1 MSSSTKVLVADAE
14 GKLIPQYFNKVA
26 DQYEPLNGRGGG
38 MLVNTVQNPFREDF
52 PGTAVDA
59 TRWTVTT
66 GTGHTVA
73 VANSILTIATGT
85 TINTET
91 ILTSV
96 QDFTVPFRIQVIG
109 MLSQRIANQE
119 FYVELIND
127 ARDMYAQWK
136 FDGTTATYGKYGCAN
151 AGTTYLSA
159 DNTIL
164 TTASYATWELECCVD
179 EAYFANRYV
188 DSTNSRYN
196 QWVRQRLIPDPL
208 QSYHIRIRAKNLGT
222 APASTTTLSIDAILM
237 QDITE
242 LTAEITGGRGNTAPS
257 QAIPVYQTGSAT
269 VSTITTGYAAHDA
282 AISGAPVRIGA
293 RALTADYTAVS
304 TGDVADLKTTL
315 TGALITKEYAIPELE
330 QSFACTAP
338 IAVTTDVAVFA
349 AGAAGIKNYITT
361 MQLINTSPTVGT
373 EVVLKDGATTVLWR
387 GYLPA
392 NQINMLQLEFDNPLK
407 TTAATALN
415 FACITAGANVYV
427 NVQGYKAP

>member
-14 GKLIPQYFNKVA
+14 GKLIPQYFNKVS

-38 MLVNTVQNPFREDF
+38 MLVNTVQNPFRDDF
-52 PGTAVDA
+52 PGTAIDA
-59 TRWTVTT
+59 TKWTVTT
-66 GTGHTVA
+66 GAGHTVA
-73 VANSILTIATGT
+73 VANSVLSIATGT

-91 ILTSV
+91 IIKSV
-96 QDFTVPFRIQVIG
+96 QTFTIPFRAQFI
-109 MLSQRIANQE
+109 MYLSQRIANQE
-119 FYVELIND
+119 FYVELVN
-127 ARDMYAQWK
+127 AAGDMQAYWK
-136 FDGTTATYGKYGCAN
+136 FDGATATYGKYGGQN
-151 AGTTYLSA
+151 AGTTHVSS
-159 DNTIL
+159 DVTVL
-164 TTASYATWELECCVD
+164 TTASYAIKEIECTVD
-179 EAYFANRYV
+179 ETYYASRYV

-196 QWVRQRLIPDPL
+196 QWVKQRNIPDPL
-208 QSYHIRIRAKNLGT
+208 QEYYIRIRAKNLGT
-222 APASTTTLSIDAILM
+222 APASTTTMYVDAILV

-242 LTAEITGGRGNTAPS
+242 LTAEITGGRGNTALS
-257 QAIPVYQTGSAT
+257 QAIPVYQTGSAIVAIAGT
-269 VSTITTGYAAHDA
+269 AAHDA
-282 AISGAPVRIGA
+282 AISGAPLRIGA

-304 TGDVADLKTTL
+304 TGDVADLKSTL

-338 IAVTTDVAVFA
+338 IAVTTDTAVFA

-392 NQINMLQLEFDNPLK
+392 NQINMLQIEFDNPLK

-427 NVQGYKAP
+427 NAQGYKAP